1 MTKILIVEDNEMN
14 LDMLSRRL
22 LRRGFEVITA
32 VDGKQGVQSAAEEM
46 PDLILMDM
54 SLPVMDGWEAAGRIK
69 AMIATSAIPI
79 IALTAHAM
87 TGERNKALAAG
98 CDDFDTKPI
107 DLTRLLAKIEALLEN
122 PAQPIGAQAR
132 ESSQPAFLAQV
143 RHELRTPINAITG
156 YSEMLLEDASLEGD
170 KAFVTILQ
178 EIVALGARLQE
189 EVNTL
194 SEAAAEAATRD
205 HLHRALHVPA
215 SVILQLCEDWLLDQ
229 ATTVRPGVVADVQK
243 IRAAAERFLRQIEKT
258 ADALAAKSALAASTG
273 KTGFIDTPSNFPKL
287 DEEPVANTPGENQ
300 SRILVIDDN
309 EANCDVLAR
318 RLRRHRHKVV
328 TAQSGAWAL
337 QMMETETFDLVL
349 LDVTMPEMNGYE
361 VLERLKADSRL
372 RHIPVIMI
380 SALDQIE
387 GVVRC
392 IELGAEDYL
401 QKPFNPILLQARV
414 SACLRKKHLHDELV
428 LANKNLSAE
437 IEERQKAEQ
446 LLRENE
452 EKMRRLAH
460 HDPLTGLPNRAMLYE
475 RLNQALASA
484 ERHDTQ
490 LGLMLLDLDGFKAVN
505 DAHGHAVGD
514 QLLVALGQRLT
525 ESVRAIDTIAR
536 LGGDE
541 FVVLLAEISGAED
554 ASLVAMKLLL
564 TIAEPAHLAVGEV
577 SVGASLGIAVYPS
590 DAVDGDTLLRFA
602 DAAMYRAKQSGR
614 NTYCFYL
621 DAAASVEKL
630 SE

>member
-1 MTKILIVEDNEMN
+1 
-14 LDMLSRRL
+14 
-22 LRRGFEVITA
+22 
-32 VDGKQGVQSAAEEM
+32 
-46 PDLILMDM
+46 M